1 VFERALATEQHLVET
16 DRDGLADLIRVINE
30 CPAVMVHR
38 VHHRVPITAQ
48 ISHDLSH
55 RTAVTADLERR
66 PPTSPIRDPSTI
78 RSDPSIGL
86 DERDDGAVGVRAP
99 PSRLRPDQAGS
110 PIEARQIDE
119 FDTNVV
125 VAPHPTSTR
134 RTFRP
139 LNACADRD
147 SQPPRPVTNAFDVDV
162 GQTNQ
167 QFAHTRRIG
176 LQQGLLGF

>member
-38 VHHRVPITAQ
+38 VHHRVPITNE
-48 ISHDLSH
+48 IGRDLSH

-66 PPTSPIRDPSTI
+66 PPTCPVGDPSTV
-78 RSDPSIGL
+78 RCDASVGL

-119 FDTNVV
+119 FDIEVV
-125 VAPHPTSTR
+125 VAPHPTRTR
-134 RTFRP
+134 RTSRP
-139 LNACADRD
+139 LSACADRD
-147 SQPPRPVTNAFDVDV
+147 WQPPRPITDAFDVDVDVDV

-167 QFAHTRRIG
+167 QFAHARRIV
-176 LQQGLLGF
+176 F